1 MSGCGGCAR
10 TRGQAIAE
18 FAVALLMLLPLW
30 WWVQYWQQG
39 QAQRTSLVEQARHA
53 SLQLALE
60 GTVDAELRAH
70 SSAQVARGEAPGLA
84 GIVMR
89 TAVTLIDPVE
99 AISPGSTGLDAAGWS
114 RTTVSAPP
122 PPGPFW
128 RDIPGPWSES
138 LTLYAGDWSVERN
151 RDVER
156 RTQALLPATPLEWAL
171 DVLAPVR
178 GAIALLEP
186 TFRATCPRRVVPDI
200 VPTDRLAA
208 PATVGAPEVPG
219 DGWRPAC

>member
-1 MSGCGGCAR
+1 M
-10 TRGQAIAE
+10 RGQAIAE
-18 FAVALLMLLPLW
+18 FAVALLLLLPLW

-39 QAQRTSLVEQARHA
+39 QAQRTSLVEKVRHA

-60 GTVDAELRAH
+60 GAVDAELGAH
-70 SSAQVARGEAPGLA
+70 SSAQVARGEAPGLV
-84 GIVMR
+84 GILTR

-128 RDIPGPWSES
+128 RDIAGPWSES
-138 LTLYAGDWSVERN
+138 LTLYAGDWSVERD

-171 DVLAPVR
+171 DALAPVR

-186 TFRATCPRRVVPDI
+186 TFRATCSRRVVPDI
-200 VPTDRLAA
+200 VPTDRLGA
-208 PATVGAPEVPG
+208 PVTVGVPEVPG